1 MKRDSMNGL
10 QGHLKKKPQTSAAWS
25 QWKASPTDTNFAAVF
40 EEVKPIIDS
49 AMTSFAGRDESL
61 RTRAHILTAE
71 AIQSWDPKA
80 GAALKTHVYSRLQ
93 RLQRFRSERGAAVR
107 IPENVETDKRMV
119 ARFISEY
126 QDRQGVAPDLDEI
139 IDGTSISKKRI
150 MRTWTR
156 EYPEGS
162 HSMDKGD
169 LQAIKGKADVWRDYV
184 YHDLDARGKKV
195 FELTTGYNGSEII
208 PKTEIARR
216 LQITPAAVS
225 LRVNQI
231 IRQLEMATE

>member
-1 MKRDSMNGL
+1 MNGL
-10 QGHLKKKPQTSAAWS
+10 QGHLKKKTQTSEAWS
-25 QWKASPTDTNFAAVF
+25 QWKASPTDTNYAAVF

-49 AMTSFAGRDESL
+49 AMTSFAGGDNSL

-80 GAALKTHVYSRLQ
+80 GAALRSHVYSRLQ
-93 RLQRFRSERGAAVR
+93 RLQRVRAERGAAVR

-126 QDRQGVAPDLDEI
+126 RDKQGVDPDLDEI

-150 MRTWTR
+150 MRTRTR

-162 HSMDKGD
+162 QSTDKGD
-169 LQAIKGKADVWRDYV
+169 LPATKGKADVWRDYV

-195 FELTTGYNGSEII
+195 FELTTGYNGSKIVS
-208 PKTEIARR
+208 KTEIARR